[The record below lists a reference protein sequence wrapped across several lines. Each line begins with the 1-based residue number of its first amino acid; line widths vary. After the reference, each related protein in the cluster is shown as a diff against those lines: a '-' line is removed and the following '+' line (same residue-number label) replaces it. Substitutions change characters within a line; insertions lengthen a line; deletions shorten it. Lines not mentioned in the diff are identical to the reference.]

1 MDIQDLN
8 NLAPFILAALVEAM
22 GGIVELDAEEILEDI
37 KSNKYTKLGIFI
49 EKGRLYVEIFDEN

>member
-8 NLAPFILAALVEAM
+8 HLAPFILAALVEEM
-22 GGIVELDAEEILEDI
+22 GGIIELDAEEILEDI

>member
-1 MDIQDLN
+1 MDVQDLN

-22 GGIVELDAEEILEDI
+22 GGIIELDAEEILEDI